1 MVYYSDMTGATADK
15 RLFFYPT
22 LSAVVALALVLFASG
37 PSAFFIAALLILLE
51 VTLSFDN
58 AIVNAK
64 VLKDMSPIWQTR
76 FLTWGIAMAVVG
88 TRVILPILIV
98 SAVAVLSPIV
108 VAQIALS
115 DSGAYSALLRDSHE
129 AISAFGA
136 AFLLMVSLKF
146 FFDVE
151 KQVHWI
157 HQIERHLSRWG
168 NIEAIEVAL
177 VLTFLLVVSAFVPL
191 YGFTIL
197 TAGGIGIVLFIIME
211 GLTSAMRAGSA
222 EITRNGIV
230 GFMYLNTLD
239 SAFSLDGVVGAFAI
253 TTDLLTIAVG
263 LGIGVYFVRTMTVY
277 LVREGTMS
285 TLVYLEHGAHWAIFG
300 LGSSMAL
307 SLVTPVPQVVT
318 AGIGLIFIGASYLS
332 SVQLRAER
340 ALM

>member
-1 MVYYSDMTGATADK
+1 MNGAAADR
-15 RLFFYPT
+15 RLFLFPT
-22 LSAVVALALVLFASG
+22 LAAAVSLVLVLFASG
-37 PSAFFIAALLILLE
+37 LPAFFIATLLILLE

-64 VLKDMSPIWQTR
+64 VLKDMSPVWQTR
-76 FLTWGIAMAVVG
+76 FLTWGIALAVVG
-88 TRVILPILIV
+88 TRVILPVLIV
-98 SAVAVLSPIV
+98 SAVAVLSPII
-108 VAQIALS
+108 VAQIAFS
-115 DSGAYSALLRDSHE
+115 DPGEYSRLLGDSHH
-129 AISAFGA
+129 AIAAFGA

-157 HQIERHLSRWG
+157 RAIERRLSRWG
-168 NIEAIEVAL
+168 SVEAIEVAL
-177 VLTFLLVVSAFVPL
+177 VLTFLLVVSAFVPDHHA
-191 YGFTIL
+191 TIL
-197 TAGGIGIVLFIIME
+197 TAGGVGIVMFIVME

-222 EITRNGIV
+222 DLARNGIA

-253 TTDLLTIAVG
+253 TTDILTIAVG
-263 LGIGVYFVRTMTVY
+263 LGIGAYFVRTMTVY

-318 AGIGLIFIGASYLS
+318 AGIGLIFIGASYFS
-332 SVQLRAER
+332 SVQLRAEHEL
-340 ALM
+340 A

>member
-1 MVYYSDMTGATADK
+1 MNSGKADR
-15 RLFFYPT
+15 RLFLYPT
-22 LSAVVALALVLFASG
+22 LATCVALVLVLFQSG
-37 PSAFFIAALLILLE
+37 ASAFFIATLLIILE

-98 SAVAVLSPIV
+98 SAVAMLSPII
-108 VAQIALS
+108 VARIALS
-115 DSGAYSALLRDSHE
+115 DPVAYSALLGDSHH

-177 VLTFLLVVSAFVPL
+177 VLTFLLTVSAFVPSH
-191 YGFTIL
+191 GFTIL

-211 GLTSAMRAGSA
+211 GLTSVMRAGSA
-222 EITRNGIV
+222 DITRNGII

-253 TTDLLTIAVG
+253 TTDILTIAVG
-263 LGIGVYFVRTMTVY
+263 LGIGAYFVRTMTVY

-285 TLVYLEHGAHWAIFG
+285 TLMYLEHGAHWAIFG
-300 LGSSMAL
+300 LGLSMAI
-307 SLVTPVPQVVT
+307 SLMIPVPQVVT
-318 AGIGLIFIGASYLS
+318 AGVGLLFIGASYLS
-332 SVQLRAER
+332 SVQARITRAPI
-340 ALM
+340 